1 METQLK
7 GLYVDTAASGATGLA
22 PVMIM
27 VGVGHCVYGS
37 DCDVACSTVATM
49 EENRQSVLDV
59 EKRENGRSGL
69 IGVDG
74 WKLFPAAANRALAYA
89 VK

>member
-1 METQLK
+1 VETQLK

-22 PVMIM
+22 PAVIL

-37 DCDVACSTVATM
+37 DCGVACSTVAM
-49 EENRQSVLDV
+49 IEESRQAVLDV
-59 EKRENGRSGL
+59 EKRENGKSGL
-69 IGVDG
+69 IGVNG
-74 WKLFPAAANRALAYA
+74 WKLFPAAAQRALACA